1 MIHVFVTNEFSK
13 CELWIFSFRLKAQFG
28 KSEVQLSF
36 KNGLTENIPG
46 GIKVVRKKHTMDIL
60 YNSPT
65 QRSSSGSWSLLYKLR
80 IILPRHFRLSL
91 PPIEKKTRLDIIH
104 FCIDRVTFWSSF
116 QTKTL
121 MAPEYVKTASEVVLA
136 IFHWRYVGSHCNVD
150 SQFFIWYMFEP
161 KRRKC

>member
-1 MIHVFVTNEFSK
+1 MDFFFQVESSVWKIGSAIVFQERTNRKHPRGCQSCAQETHHGHPVQFSHTTIK
-13 CELWIFSFRLKAQFG
+13 FG
-28 KSEVQLSF
+28 
-36 KNGLTENIPG
+36 
-46 GIKVVRKKHTMDIL
+46 IL
-60 YNSPT
+60 IIIIQTSNH
-65 QRSSSGSWSLLYKLR
+65 SSQ
-80 IILPRHFRLSL
+80 HFRLSL
-91 PPIEKKTRLDIIH
+91 PPIEKKTQLDIIH

>member
-46 GIKVVRKKHTMDIL
+46 GVKVVRKKHTMDIL

-91 PPIEKKTRLDIIH
+91 PPIEKKNPIRH
-104 FCIDRVTFWSSF
+104 HPFSHWVTFWSSF
-116 QTKTL
+116 QMKTL